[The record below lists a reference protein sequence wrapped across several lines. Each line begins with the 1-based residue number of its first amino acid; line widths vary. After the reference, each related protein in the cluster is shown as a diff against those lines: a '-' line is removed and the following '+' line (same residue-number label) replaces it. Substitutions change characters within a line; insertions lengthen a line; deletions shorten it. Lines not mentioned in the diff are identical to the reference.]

1 MIIERY
7 CPDPKELWYDYMISK
22 LTAVD
27 FSTYLEMKLLTRIEQ
42 TTNTSLCDTLENYC
56 FIRSFKTILTTEENT

>member
-1 MIIERY
+1 
-7 CPDPKELWYDYMISK
+7 MISK